1 MGLGVVKKRITIEI
15 QWDGEM
21 IKWRKVGES
30 GKLSGPFSQ
39 EVKRNL
45 FSPFLPF
52 PLDNAGGI

>member
-1 MGLGVVKKRITIEI
+1 MCVGVVRKRITIEI

-45 FSPFLPF
+45 FSLFLPF